1 MFTLDTFTWGK
12 LTFLSYCVTFS
23 IVLRYIFYCELTFT
37 SRKRVS
43 CKHDISYFTTAK
55 ISFSSINCILR
66 LFLWKRHGLPWWRQR
81 DSFWHRVSILVFPV
95 SSSALADSGNLPG
108 AGGDFQL
115 VSQSRRSGTR
125 RALVLHNRPQCTMGV
140 LWRSQVS
147 NRTNTWWVSSLW
159 RHATKY
165 LPQIPQ
171 ISHALRRR

>member
-23 IVLRYIFYCELTFT
+23 IVLRYIFCCELTFT

-165 LPQIPQ
+165 LPQIPH
-171 ISHALRRR
+171 INHALRIR